1 MKTKTELKSNPNA
14 KMAEHMKMWK
24 LGATLVLILGCL
36 AQPALIAADAVID
49 WNDIASQAIQTAVFG
64 GRPVPVCAL
73 DLAMIQAA
81 VYDAVQAID
90 GRFKPYHVKIPGA
103 SGSTAAAAAKAAH
116 DVLVNRLPD
125 QAPSLDAAYVNYL
138 ASHGLAPSDP
148 GVAWASRPLPASSPC
163 GLMMG
168 PSRPTPSLS

>member
-36 AQPALIAADAVID
+36 AQPALIAANAVID

-125 QAPSLDAAYVNYL
+125 QASVP
-138 ASHGLAPSDP
+138 
-148 GVAWASRPLPASSPC
+148 RC
-163 GLMMG
+163 GLPQLSNQSRFGAERPRCGRG
-168 PSRPTPSLS
+168 PAGRCRNNRLAG